1 MDASLGTT
9 TPSPTFAPRAMARNA
24 VAPAG
29 RTAHRDDGKDR
40 ELCALMRAAQDG
52 DRLAYARLLQEVLP
66 IVKRVLQSRI
76 GFLQASEREDIA
88 QDILL
93 SLHAARATYDP
104 QRPFIPWLMT
114 IVHNR
119 MVDNARRYARR
130 SSNEVL
136 VDEYPAGVTDE
147 NADAASDGYGDPEAL
162 RQAIKTLPKG
172 QRTAIE
178 LLKLKELSLKEAAA
192 VSGMSISALKVSVH
206 RAIKT
211 LRGALKG

>member
-1 MDASLGTT
+1 MDASLGTAT
-9 TPSPTFAPRAMARNA
+9 TTPTFAPRAMARKA
-24 VAPAG
+24 AAPAG
-29 RTAHRDDGKDR
+29 RAANRDDGKGR

-76 GFLQASEREDIA
+76 GFLQPSEREDIA

-104 QRPFIPWLMT
+104 TRPFIPWLMT

-119 MVDNARRYARR
+119 MVETPRRYARR

-136 VDEYPAGVTDE
+136 VDEYPAGVADE
-147 NADAASDGYGDPEAL
+147 NADA
-162 RQAIKTLPKG
+162 
-172 QRTAIE
+172 
-178 LLKLKELSLKEAAA
+178 
-192 VSGMSISALKVSVH
+192 
-206 RAIKT
+206 
-211 LRGALKG
+211 